1 MQRGIRRLTTGGFAA
16 LAFAVLVAAAPA
28 AASAA
33 SVTTL
38 PATQVGPNSAR
49 LNASINTSG
58 QPATWQFQWG
68 LTTKYNH
75 GTPAAAI
82 PAGAT
87 SPVPVSATISGLTP
101 GTTYHFRIGA
111 LIGSGGP
118 YSPVQQLF
126 GADVTFRT
134 QAIGSFGITST
145 RLTVKNN
152 KVSVPFICASPLACN
167 GNFSIVT
174 HAKTQ
179 HGHTSTVV
187 CTKSS
192 QTFYRIPAN
201 TRKTVTA
208 GITSACIGLMKH
220 ARGKS
225 ISAKLSSTPRTGQHG
240 VIRNVTLVLK

>member
-1 MQRGIRRLTTGGFAA
+1 LTTGGFAA

-38 PATQVGPNSAR
+38 PATQVGPTSAK

-58 QPATWQFQWG
+58 QPATYQFQWG
-68 LTTKYNH
+68 LTTNYNH

-87 SPVPVSATISGLTP
+87 APVAVSSTITNLTP

-111 LIGSGGP
+111 LVGSGGP
-118 YSPVQQLF
+118 YSPIQQLF
-126 GADVTFRT
+126 GNDVTFRT
-134 QAIGSFGITST
+134 QGIGSIGVTSG

-174 HAKTQ
+174 HAKTKKT
-179 HGHTSTVV
+179 GHTATIV

-201 TRKTVTA
+201 TRKTVSA
-208 GITSACIGLMKH
+208 GVTPACVALMQK
-220 ARGKS
+220 ARNKS

-240 VIRNVTLVLK
+240 VIKNVTLVLKK

>member
-33 SVTTL
+33 SATTL
-38 PATQVGPNSAR
+38 PATQVGPTSAK

-58 QPATWQFQWG
+58 QPATYQFQWG
-68 LTTKYNH
+68 LTTNYNH
-75 GTPAAAI
+75 GTPAAGIA
-82 PAGAT
+82 AGQT
-87 SPVPVSATISGLTP
+87 SPVAVSATISGLTP
-101 GTTYHFRIGA
+101 GKTYHFRIGA
-111 LIGSGGP
+111 LVGSGGP

-126 GADVTFRT
+126 GADVSFTT
-134 QAIGSFGITST
+134 QAIGSLGVSSG

-152 KVSVPFICASPLACN
+152 KVSVPFICASPLACD

-174 HAKTQ
+174 HAKTKT
-179 HGHTSTVV
+179 GHTATVV

-201 TRKTVTA
+201 TRKTVSA
-208 GITSACIGLMKH
+208 GVTSACVALMKK
-220 ARGKS
+220 ARNKT

-240 VIRNVTLVLK
+240 VIKNVTLVLK

>member
-1 MQRGIRRLTTGGFAA
+1 LAA

-33 SVTTL
+33 SATTL
-38 PATQVGPNSAR
+38 PATNVGPNSAK
-49 LNASINTSG
+49 LNASINTGG
-58 QPATWQFQWG
+58 QPATYQFQWAQ
-68 LTTKYNH
+68 TTKVGYYNH
-75 GTPAAAI
+75 GTPAGAI

-87 SPVPVSATISGLTP
+87 SPVPVSFTITGLTP
-101 GTTYHFRIGA
+101 GKTYHFRIGA

-126 GADVTFRT
+126 GSDVTFTT
-134 QAIGSFGITST
+134 QAIGSIRVTSG

-152 KVSVPFICASPLACN
+152 KVSVPFICASPLACD

-174 HAKTQ
+174 HAKTKKT
-179 HGHTSTVV
+179 GHTATIL

-201 TRKTVTA
+201 TRKTVSA
-208 GITSACIGLMKH
+208 GVTPACVALIKA
-220 ARGKS
+220 ARNKS

-240 VIRNVTLVLK
+240 VIKNVTLVLKK